1 MPDQLRKVHNC
12 LPCQAC
18 SLTYGVRRA
27 QRWKV
32 ASLGLS
38 SGHNGLLTGA
48 RGCVTHI
55 CYWTGAGCGAGPLAK
70 LMKTQVKFHNQPSRQ
85 RLGERGLPNL
95 MDMDRRMFDSAN
107 RLQAFT
113 RPSLI
118 LTYVF
123 IVLNATAMPVTE
135 QPGQTSYLQAV
146 AALAALVAPVPAAA
160 AAAAASNA
168 APPVPQKCL
177 LHASSLPPI

>member
-1 MPDQLRKVHNC
+1 MAL
-12 LPCQAC
+12 AAA
-18 SLTYGVRRA
+18 TT
-27 QRWKV
+27 
-32 ASLGLS
+32 ASLLGPEAALPISAVGLV
-38 SGHNGLLTGA
+38 LDA
-48 RGCVTHI
+48 
-55 CYWTGAGCGAGPLAK
+55 AQALAK
-70 LMKTQVKFHNQPSRQ
+70 FMKTQVRFHNQPSRQ

-123 IVLNATAMPVTE
+123 TVLNATAMPVTE

-160 AAAAASNA
+160 AAASNA